1 MFRTLHA
8 RECSQVQINSVN
20 NYTTTIQNTL
30 EMTVSTLLNQILENS
45 DRRNINSATVFIK
58 NKKVVQKK
66 LEILATCGNDKLEIV
81 TDFDRTLSKHR
92 HKNGEL
98 APTCYSIFES
108 DPELTET
115 TKSMLVSQ
123 RAKYYPIEVDCN
135 LTESEKVPYMLEW
148 WGLAHDAIVE
158 CGIHRSTLEKTVK
171 ECHLELRDNVD
182 IFFQL
187 LSDYHIPVLVFSAGL
202 GDVIELFLR
211 FANVYHSNMRVISN
225 FMQFDDND
233 KLTGFS
239 SPIIHTFNKTARSI
253 INNGLPKRPNILL
266 LGDSTGDV
274 HMADGATVDD
284 PTGQLGTVLRIGF
297 LNDLVEENLET
308 YQSLYDI
315 VLVNDDTFNIPFK
328 IIQSILIHKE

>member
-1 MFRTLHA
+1 MF
-8 RECSQVQINSVN
+8 CSEPQVQINSVN

-45 DRRNINSATVFIK
+45 DRRNINSSTVFIK
-58 NKKVVQKK
+58 NKKIVEKK

-123 RAKYYPIEVDCN
+123 RAKYYPIEVDRN

-171 ECHLELRDNVD
+171 ECHLELR
-182 IFFQL
+182 
-187 LSDYHIPVLVFSAGL
+187 
-202 GDVIELFLR
+202 
-211 FANVYHSNMRVISN
+211 
-225 FMQFDDND
+225 
-233 KLTGFS
+233 
-239 SPIIHTFNKTARSI
+239 I

-297 LNDLVEENLET
+297 LNDSVEENLEI

-315 VLVNDDTFNIPFK
+315 VLVNDATFNIPLK
-328 IIQSILIHKE
+328 IIQSILKHEE

>member
-1 MFRTLHA
+1 MF
-8 RECSQVQINSVN
+8 CSEPQVQINSVN

-45 DRRNINSATVFIK
+45 DRRNINSSTVFIK
-58 NKKVVQKK
+58 NKKIVEKK

-123 RAKYYPIEVDCN
+123 RAKYYPIEVDRN

-182 IFFQL
+182 VFFQL

-211 FANVYHSNMRVISN
+211 FANVYHDNM
-225 FMQFDDND
+225 
-233 KLTGFS
+233 
-239 SPIIHTFNKTARSI
+239 PASI

-297 LNDLVEENLET
+297 LNDSVEENLEI

-315 VLVNDDTFNIPFK
+315 VLVNDATFNIPLK
-328 IIQSILIHKE
+328 IIQSILKHEE

>member
-1 MFRTLHA
+1 
-8 RECSQVQINSVN
+8 
-20 NYTTTIQNTL
+20 
-30 EMTVSTLLNQILENS
+30 MTVSTLLNQILENS
-45 DRRNINSATVFIK
+45 DRRNINSSTVFIK
-58 NKKVVQKK
+58 NKKIVEKK

-123 RAKYYPIEVDCN
+123 RAKYYPIEVDRN

-182 IFFQL
+182 VFFQL

-211 FANVYHSNMRVISN
+211 FANVYHDNM
-225 FMQFDDND
+225 
-233 KLTGFS
+233 
-239 SPIIHTFNKTARSI
+239 PASI

-297 LNDLVEENLET
+297 LNDSVEENLEI

-315 VLVNDDTFNIPFK
+315 VLVNDATFNIPLK
-328 IIQSILIHKE
+328 IIQSILKHEE